1 MTKKKTEPVARKT
14 AADEAFDS
22 GEALVRAWEINDR
35 INAYL
40 LENLDDGAWR
50 AEPPGGR
57 GRTIAAIAAHMHNVR
72 VMWLKM
78 TKAAGVPAQLDRFT
92 VTRKQAIAALAEST
106 KALADVLSASLAGG
120 GRVRGFKPDVV
131 SFFGYLVAHD
141 AHHRGQISAQARQV
155 GFPLT
160 KQVTFGMWEWGTR

>member
-1 MTKKKTEPVARKT
+1 MAKKTPARR
-14 AADEAFDS
+14 AAAASAAPFDS
-22 GEALVRAWEINDR
+22 REALVRAWEINGR

-40 LENLDDGAWR
+40 LEAIDERAWR
-50 AEPPGGR
+50 ADPPGGK

-78 TKAAGVPAQLDRFT
+78 TKAGGPPAQLDRT
-92 VTRKQAIAALAEST
+92 SVTPGQAIAALAEST
-106 KALADVLSASLAGG
+106 EAIARLLSAAAAGN
-120 GRVRGFKPDVV
+120 GRVPAFKPDVV

-155 GFPLT
+155 GFPLD
-160 KQVTFGMWEWGTR
+160 KKVTFGMWEWGRR